1 MPVAGGRMQGIAG
14 WLVEAVYRIRRVYVE
29 DSSKHRGEGRSC
41 DLDEAGDSGRRK
53 VKEGKGSVWKETIGR
68 RRGDEEDNKDE
79 RERMRESGGG
89 ESEREGEMDGRNG
102 GDGSWDLGWG
112 TVLIRRRA
120 R

>member
-1 MPVAGGRMQGIAG
+1 MQGIAG

-79 RERMRESGGG
+79 GEDAGEWRRRER
-89 ESEREGEMDGRNG
+89 ERRRDGREE
-102 GDGSWDLGWG
+102 W
-112 TVLIRRRA
+112 R
-120 R
+120 